1 MCMGMQYAMQDSRYC
16 ITIIEADTAIKPH
29 VFRKFLSK
37 FTLRR
42 LRRPCPGPDI
52 CTAGFHLGSMPAC
65 GPNPRKNDFI
75 ERFFP
80 HSLGTPSRGL
90 SSRFGRQ
97 PENALTRDAVIAGQS
112 LDICHQTFGLPLEAC
127 QVVLA
132 ASPKTRRRETP
143 SSRDSPLTSATK
155 ACQVVLASSPK
166 TRRRETPSSRDSL
179 PLNLGTP
186 SRGLSSRFGH
196 QPENASTR
204 DAVIAGQSLD
214 LCHQISTVQNLFDR
228 ALADGSLETGVEPA
242 YINGDATAGASSG
255 LNTWAK
261 DEEIHDDLDPEE
273 GA

>member
-80 HSLGTPSRGL
+80 HRL
-90 SSRFGRQ
+90 SVVW
-97 PENALTRDAVIAGQS
+97 PPAENASTRDAVIAGQS

-132 ASPKTRRRETP
+132 
-143 SSRDSPLTSATK
+143 
-155 ACQVVLASSPK
+155 SSPK
-166 TRRRETPSSRDSL
+166 TRRHETPSSRDSL

-214 LCHQISTVQNLFDR
+214 LCHQISTVQNLFNR

-255 LNTWAK
+255 LDTWAK

>member
-1 MCMGMQYAMQDSRYC
+1 
-16 ITIIEADTAIKPH
+16 
-29 VFRKFLSK
+29 
-37 FTLRR
+37 
-42 LRRPCPGPDI
+42 
-52 CTAGFHLGSMPAC
+52 MPAC

-97 PENALTRDAVIAGQS
+97 PENASTRDAVIAGQS

-127 QVVLA
+127 QVALA

-155 ACQVVLASSPK
+155 EILESAGLREADIDDVSSFSLSTLKP
-166 TRRRETPSSRDSL
+166 PSIV
-179 PLNLGTP
+179 T
-186 SRGLSSRFGH
+186 
-196 QPENASTR
+196 
-204 DAVIAGQSLD
+204 
-214 LCHQISTVQNLFDR
+214 NLFDR

-255 LNTWAK
+255 LDTWAK